1 MRRYLHFFEKV
12 RVPDARSQDMM
23 TKAYTEFELE
33 NNFISSEIIH
43 NSTSLKSVLDLFS
56 NKENLLFI
64 KKVGIKD
71 FIIIFK
77 YVNFEGFI
85 AIKYII

>member
-1 MRRYLHFFEKV
+1 
-12 RVPDARSQDMM
+12 MM